1 MFDLD
6 GYLSALVSECR
17 AAFGGRLLYV
27 GLQGSYMRGE
37 AKEDSDIDV
46 MVLLDSFSVRD
57 MDEYREILRRIG
69 RYEKSCGFLCGRD
82 EMARW
87 DPQEVCQLRHTTK
100 DLYGTLAGYL
110 PEADRKAEID
120 YVKISLGNL
129 YHELCHRYVHASRE
143 ANEKKFRGT
152 CKGLF
157 FLIQNLFYLESGTF
171 AATKRELKALVSE
184 EDRAMLEM
192 AELPDGYDFDRAF
205 AGVFRWCGE
214 AFGRVSRIDPGA

>member
-6 GYLSALVSECR
+6 GYLNDLIAECR
-17 AAFGGRLLYV
+17 AAFGERLVYV
-27 GLQGSYMRGE
+27 GLQGSRLRGE
-37 AKEDSDIDV
+37 ANEDSDIDV
-46 MVLLDSFSVRD
+46 MVVLDRFSVKD
-57 MDEYREILRRIG
+57 MDEYRGILRRIG
-69 RYEKSCGFLCGRD
+69 RYEQSCGFLCGRD
-82 EMARW
+82 ELARW
-87 DPQEVCQLRHTTK
+87 NPQEVFQLRHTTK
-100 DLYGTLAGYL
+100 DLYGTLDGLL
-110 PEADRKAEID
+110 PEADRQAEID

-143 ANEKKFRGT
+143 ANEEKFRGT
-152 CKGLF
+152 CKALF

-192 AELPDGYDFDRAF
+192 AELPGGFDFDRAF
-205 AGVFRWCGE
+205 SRVFRWCGE